1 MLSWKAK
8 HWTSGKRSTVR
19 ATPKRI
25 HRVKMGWG
33 LAMPTRATNTRV
45 RSSRGKKVGIVVSPI
60 EIEPKGKIVEAKHAR
75 QAQGH

>member
-1 MLSWKAK
+1 
-8 HWTSGKRSTVR
+8 
-19 ATPKRI
+19 
-25 HRVKMGWG
+25 MGWG